1 MQELKILRQFFNFFT
16 RQYVIVRGVGGGL
29 DFISDGN
36 VILLVVLGDIDN
48 TTDMSINGVI
58 IQDAVTM
65 EMMAEKLMDFFFFGL
80 DLLPNY
86 SVV

>member
-1 MQELKILRQFFNFFT
+1 M
-16 RQYVIVRGVGGGL
+16 
-29 DFISDGN
+29 
-36 VILLVVLGDIDN
+36 VVLGDIDN

-80 DLLPNY
+80 DLLPNS

>member
-1 MQELKILRQFFNFFT
+1 MGSTPGPSLGKLEAWAEV
-16 RQYVIVRGVGGGL
+16 YM
-29 DFISDGN
+29 
-36 VILLVVLGDIDN
+36 VVLDDIDN

-80 DLLPNY
+80 DLLPNS